1 MNWKLIFL
9 LSLFGLAM
17 GICTVFFIPSKIEPI
32 FWLIIFLVCAWIIA
46 RSGSPAF
53 LTGFLV
59 GIVNSL
65 WITACHVLLFNTYV
79 ANHPQEAAMLKAMPA
94 GISPKLVM
102 SVTGPMVGVISGA
115 VIGVLAFIAAKL
127 MRKPSASAA

>member
-1 MNWKLIFL
+1 
-9 LSLFGLAM
+9 M

-32 FWLIIFLVCAWIIA
+32 FWLVIFVVCARIIA
-46 RSGSPAF
+46 RSSPPAF

-79 ANHPQEAAMLKAMPA
+79 ANHAQEAAMLKAMRLGSA
-94 GISPKLVM
+94 QTMM
-102 SVTGPMVGVISGA
+102 SITGPLVWASPVPSS
-115 VIGVLAFIAAKL
+115 AFWL
-127 MRKPSASAA
+127 SSLRS